1 MISEQ
6 EVTETQD
13 TEITLGTGKLVG
25 IFVALVVLCAVFF
38 AFGFSMGRNSVKAG
52 LTLTEAPD
60 SDPASP
66 AVTKTAPTT
75 ILRPSPLS
83 TEQKEAP
90 ATDDSKAAEK
100 PDTSPATPAA
110 QVTPASETTHT
121 ESAAAGYVVQIA
133 AVSKQED
140 ADALLGALK
149 KKGYPVFVADATT
162 DKLFHVQIGPFG
174 DIKDAEAM
182 RARLTADGYNPIL
195 KR

>member
-6 EVTETQD
+6 EVTENQD

-60 SDPASP
+60 ADPASP
-66 AVTKTAPTT
+66 AVTKTAPTS

-83 TEQKEAP
+83 AEQKEAP

-140 ADALLGALK
+140 ADALRGSAQKEGLPCFRSRRD
-149 KKGYPVFVADATT
+149 YRQVVSRSDWT
-162 DKLFHVQIGPFG
+162 I
-174 DIKDAEAM
+174 
-182 RARLTADGYNPIL
+182 R
-195 KR
+195 

>member
-13 TEITLGTGKLVG
+13 TEITLGTSKLLG

-52 LTLTEAPD
+52 LNLTEAPD
-60 SDPASP
+60 AEPAS
-66 AVTKTAPTT
+66 AASKPTPSA
-75 ILRPSPLS
+75 ILRPSPV
-83 TEQKEAP
+83 EV
-90 ATDDSKAAEK
+90 KAAQ
-100 PDTSPATPAA
+100 TSPVEDIKPADTPALSAATPAA
-110 QVTPASETTHT
+110 QVTPAAEATH
-121 ESAAAGYVVQIA
+121 SASAGYVVQIA

-140 ADALLGALK
+140 ADALVGALK
-149 KKGYPVFVADATT
+149 KKGYPVFIADAPT
-162 DKLFHVQIGPFG
+162 DKLFHVQVGPFA
-174 DIKDAEAM
+174 DTKDAEAM

>member
-1 MISEQ
+1 VISEQ
-6 EVTETQD
+6 EVTEAQD

-52 LTLTEAPD
+52 LTLTETPD
-60 SDPASP
+60 ADPPSP
-66 AVTKTAPTT
+66 AVSKTAPTT
-75 ILRPSPLS
+75 ILRPSPLA
-83 TEQKEAP
+83 TEQKDAP
-90 ATDDSKAAEK
+90 ATDDKTVEK
-100 PDTSPATPAA
+100 SDAPAATPVA
-110 QVTPASETTHT
+110 QVTPASETTHAET
-121 ESAAAGYVVQIA
+121 AAAGYVVQIA

-140 ADALLGALK
+140 ADALVGALK
-149 KKGYPVFVADATT
+149 KKNYPVFVADATT
-162 DKLFHVQIGPFG
+162 DKLFHVQIGPFA

>member
-6 EVTETQD
+6 EVTEPQD

-60 SDPASP
+60 ADPASP

-75 ILRPSPLS
+75 ILRPSPLP

-100 PDTSPATPAA
+100 PETSAATPAA
-110 QVTPASETTHT
+110 QVTPASETTHA
-121 ESAAAGYVVQIA
+121 EPAAAGYVVQIA

-140 ADALLGALK
+140 ADALVGALK
-149 KKGYPVFVADATT
+149 KKSYPVFVADATT
-162 DKLFHVQIGPFG
+162 DKLFHVQIGPFA